1 MESRGEFCAPGQGM
15 ATAKDHTLG
24 MFMVALLAAASVR
37 LDEIYYRKPL
47 FEELWPDWLIGLILA
62 FAATVVLVG
71 TRRLLE
77 SRAQISDLA
86 RRTSG
91 LADAAWIVSRGGQT
105 DAILKRVAEQACSIV
120 GVERATVCV
129 RDRNDPRSSIVV
141 AGHGISEDLIGTRLG
156 IDEGIVGAVFLSGE
170 PVIVADYHD
179 FPENSGPGG
188 VQTRAGGAAPIRYR
202 GEVRGAISV
211 GTIDP
216 ERSFGR
222 HELDALRRLADL
234 GSMTLEQAE
243 MRKHLELAVGSGV
256 EALTEAIDMR
266 DHYTWHHS
274 KNVME
279 LAGKVGERFGL
290 DEAALAELAF
300 AARLHDVGKIGVPDA
315 ILLKAGT
322 LNDDEWDVMKQYPLR
337 GAELLERVPGLGNVA
352 QIVLCE
358 HEHWD
363 GSGYPQ
369 GRSGEDIPLASRII
383 LACDAFDAM
392 TSDRPWRGALKPWAA
407 VRELRAGAGREFD
420 PQVVVQLIGALRESR
435 STTALAALMPVRVH
449 ESAEPSA

>member
-1 MESRGEFCAPGQGM
+1 MSS
-15 ATAKDHTLG
+15 AKDHKLG
-24 MFMVALLAAASVR
+24 ILVVALLAGASVR
-37 LDEIYYRKPL
+37 LDEIYYRKPVL
-47 FEELWPDWLIGLILA
+47 EELWPDWLIAAILA
-62 FAATVVLVG
+62 FAATVVLIG

-77 SRAQISDLA
+77 SRAQISELA

-105 DAILKRVAEQACSIV
+105 NSILGRVAEQACSIV

-129 RDRNDPRSSIVV
+129 RDRKDPRSSIVV
-141 AGHGISEDLIGTRLG
+141 AGHGVPEDLIGRRLG
-156 IDEGIVGAVFLSGE
+156 IDEGIVGQVFLSGE
-170 PVIVADYHD
+170 PVIVTDYHD
-179 FPENSGPGG
+179 FPENLGPGT
-188 VQTRAGGAAPIRYR
+188 QTRAGGSAPIRYE
-202 GEVRGAISV
+202 GEVRGALSI

-216 ERSFGR
+216 ARSFGE
-222 HELDALRRLADL
+222 HELDSLRRLADM
-234 GSMTLEQAE
+234 GSMALEQAQ

-279 LAGKVGERFGL
+279 LAGKVGERLEL

-300 AARLHDVGKIGVPDA
+300 AARLHDVGKVGVPDA
-315 ILLKAGT
+315 ILLKAGS
-322 LNDDEWDVMKQYPLR
+322 LNEDEWDVMKQYPLR

-420 PQVVVQLIGALRESR
+420 PQVVVQLIAVLRESR
-435 STTALAALMPVRVH
+435 TSTALATLLPVRARH
-449 ESAEPSA
+449 SS

>member
-1 MESRGEFCAPGQGM
+1 MSS
-15 ATAKDHTLG
+15 AKDHKLG
-24 MFMVALLAAASVR
+24 ILVVALLAGASVR
-37 LDEIYYRKPL
+37 LDEIYYRKPVL
-47 FEELWPDWLIGLILA
+47 EELWPDWLIAVILA
-62 FAATVVLVG
+62 FAATVVLIG

-77 SRAQISDLA
+77 SRDQIRELA

-105 DAILKRVAEQACSIV
+105 DSILGRVAEQACSIV

-141 AGHGISEDLIGTRLG
+141 AGHGVPQHLIGRRLG
-156 IDEGIVGAVFLSGE
+156 IDEGIVGQVFLSGE
-170 PVIVADYHD
+170 PVIVTDYHD
-179 FPENSGPGG
+179 FPENSGPDQ
-188 VQTRAGGAAPIRYR
+188 QTRAGGSAPIRYQ
-202 GEVRGAISV
+202 GEVRGALSI

-216 ERSFGR
+216 ARSFGA
-222 HELDALRRLADL
+222 HELDSLRRLADM
-234 GSMTLEQAE
+234 GSMALEQAQ

-279 LAGKVGERFGL
+279 LAGKVGERFEL

-315 ILLKAGT
+315 ILLKAGS
-322 LNDDEWDVMKQYPLR
+322 LNEDEWDLMKQYPLR

-420 PQVVVQLIGALRESR
+420 PQVVVQLIGVLRESR
-435 STTALAALMPVRVH
+435 TSTALATLLPVRVRH
-449 ESAEPSA
+449 AG

>member
-1 MESRGEFCAPGQGM
+1 MS
-15 ATAKDHTLG
+15 TAKDHKLG
-24 MFMVALLAAASVR
+24 IFTVAVLAAASVR
-37 LDEIYYRKPL
+37 LDEIYYRKPVL
-47 FEELWPDWLIGLILA
+47 EELWPDWLIGAILA
-62 FAATVVLVG
+62 FAATVVLIG

-77 SRAQISDLA
+77 SRAQISELA

-105 DAILKRVAEQACSIV
+105 DSILGRVAEQACSIV

-129 RDRNDPRSSIVV
+129 RDRSDPRSSIVV
-141 AGHGISEDLIGTRLG
+141 AGHGVSRELIGRRLG
-156 IDEGIVGAVFLSGE
+156 VDEGIVGQVLLSGE
-170 PVIVADYHD
+170 PVIVSDYHD
-179 FPENSGPGG
+179 FPENSEPHGP
-188 VQTRAGGAAPIRYR
+188 QTRAGGSAPIRYQ
-202 GEVRGAISV
+202 GEVRGALSI

-216 ERSFGR
+216 ARNFGR
-222 HELDALRRLADL
+222 HELDSLRRLADM
-234 GSMTLEQAE
+234 GSMALEQAE

-279 LAGKVGERFGL
+279 LAGKLGQRLGL

-322 LNDDEWDVMKQYPLR
+322 LDEDEWDVMKQYPLR
-337 GAELLERVPGLGNVA
+337 GAEILERVPGLGNVA

-369 GRSGEDIPLASRII
+369 GRRGEDIPLASRII

-420 PQVVVQLIGALRESR
+420 PQIVVQLIGVLRESR
-435 STTALAALMPVRVH
+435 TSTALATLLPVRVRQGG
-449 ESAEPSA
+449 

>member
-1 MESRGEFCAPGQGM
+1 MKWAGEVCSHVGM
-15 ATAKDHTLG
+15 STAKDHKLG
-24 MFMVALLAAASVR
+24 ILMVALLAGASVR
-37 LDEIYYRKPL
+37 LDDIWYRQPIDYQ
-47 FEELWPDWLIGLILA
+47 LWPDWLIAAILA
-62 FAATVVLVG
+62 FTAIVVLVG

-77 SRAQISDLA
+77 SRDQISELA

-105 DAILKRVAEQACSIV
+105 DSILSRVAEQACSIV

-141 AGHGISEDLIGTRLG
+141 AGHGVSNDLIGRRLG
-156 IDEGIVGAVFLSGE
+156 IDEGIVGQVFLAGE
-170 PVIVADYHD
+170 PVIVSDYHD
-179 FPENSGPGG
+179 FPENSEPAGPE
-188 VQTRAGGAAPIRYR
+188 TRAGGSAPIRFN
-202 GEVRGAISV
+202 GEVRGALSI
-211 GTIDP
+211 GTVDP
-216 ERSFGR
+216 ARSFGR
-222 HELDALRRLADL
+222 HELESLRRLADL
-234 GSMTLEQAE
+234 GSMALEQAE

-274 KNVME
+274 KTVME
-279 LAGKVGERFGL
+279 LAGKLGRRLGL

-315 ILLKAGT
+315 ILLKAGS
-322 LNDDEWDVMKQYPLR
+322 LNEDEWDLMKQYPLR

-363 GSGYPQ
+363 GTGYPQ
-369 GRSGEDIPLASRII
+369 GISGEDIPLASRII
-383 LACDAFDAM
+383 LACDAYDAM
-392 TSDRPWRGALKPWAA
+392 TSDRPWRSALKPWAA
-407 VRELRAGAGREFD
+407 VREMRAGAGREFD
-420 PQVVVQLIGALRESR
+420 PQVVVQLIGVLRESR
-435 STTALAALMPVRVH
+435 ATTALATLIPVRVRT
-449 ESAEPSA
+449 SD

>member
-1 MESRGEFCAPGQGM
+1 MS
-15 ATAKDHTLG
+15 TAKDHKLG
-24 MFMVALLAAASVR
+24 IFLVAVLAAASVR
-37 LDEIYYRKPL
+37 LDEIYYRKPVL
-47 FEELWPDWLIGLILA
+47 QELWPDWLIAVILA
-62 FAATVVLVG
+62 FAATVVLIG

-77 SRAQISDLA
+77 SREQIRELA

-105 DAILKRVAEQACSIV
+105 DSILKRVAEQACSII
-120 GVERATVCV
+120 GVERATICV

-141 AGHGISEDLIGTRLG
+141 AGHGVREDLIDTRLG
-156 IDEGIVGAVFLSGE
+156 IDEGIVGSVFLSGE
-170 PVIVADYHD
+170 PVIVTDYHD

-188 VQTRAGGAAPIRYR
+188 SETRAGGSAPIRYQ
-202 GEVRGAISV
+202 GEVRGALTV
-211 GTIDP
+211 GTANP
-216 ERSFGR
+216 EHSFGR
-222 HELDALRRLADL
+222 HELDSLRRLADL
-234 GSMTLEQAE
+234 GSMALEQAQ
-243 MRKHLELAVGSGV
+243 MRTHLELAVGSGV

-266 DHYTWHHS
+266 DHYTWQHS

-279 LAGKVGERFGL
+279 LAGKLGKRLGL

-300 AARLHDVGKIGVPDA
+300 AARLHDVGKIGVPDT

-337 GAELLERVPGLGNVA
+337 GAEILERVPGLGNVA

-369 GRSGEDIPLASRII
+369 GRAGEDIPLASRII

-392 TSDRPWRGALKPWAA
+392 TSDRPWRSALKPWAA
-407 VRELRAGAGREFD
+407 VREMRAGAGREFD
-420 PQVVVQLIGALRESR
+420 PQVVVQLIGVLRESR
-435 STTALAALMPVRVH
+435 TTTALATLLPTRVRQ
-449 ESAEPSA
+449 SS

>member
-1 MESRGEFCAPGQGM
+1 MS
-15 ATAKDHTLG
+15 TAKDHKLG
-24 MFMVALLAAASVR
+24 ILVVALLAGASVR
-37 LDEIYYRKPL
+37 LDEIYYRKPVL
-47 FEELWPDWLIGLILA
+47 EELWPDWLIGVILA
-62 FAATVVLVG
+62 FAATVVLIG

-77 SRAQISDLA
+77 SRDQISELA

-105 DAILKRVAEQACSIV
+105 DSILGRVAEQACSIV

-129 RDRNDPRSSIVV
+129 RDRNDPRSSIIV
-141 AGHGISEDLIGTRLG
+141 AGHGVRPELIGRRLG
-156 IDEGIVGAVFLSGE
+156 IDEGIVGQVFLSGE
-170 PVIVADYHD
+170 PVIVTDYHD
-179 FPENSGPGG
+179 FPENSEPNGPE
-188 VQTRAGGAAPIRYR
+188 TRAGGSAPICFQ
-202 GEVRGAISV
+202 GEVRGALTI
-211 GTIDP
+211 GTIDAT
-216 ERSFGR
+216 RSFGR
-222 HELDALRRLADL
+222 HELDSLRRLADM
-234 GSMTLEQAE
+234 GSMALEQAE

-279 LAGKVGERFGL
+279 LAGKLGQRLGL

-315 ILLKAGT
+315 ILLKAGS

-337 GAELLERVPGLGNVA
+337 GAEILERVPGLGNVA

-369 GRSGEDIPLASRII
+369 GRAGEDIPLASRII

-407 VRELRAGAGREFD
+407 VREMRAGAGREFD
-420 PQVVVQLIGALRESR
+420 PQVVVQLIGVLRESR
-435 STTALAALMPVRVH
+435 TTTALATLLPARRGSSVT
-449 ESAEPSA
+449 

>member
-1 MESRGEFCAPGQGM
+1 MS
-15 ATAKDHTLG
+15 TAKDHKLG
-24 MFMVALLAAASVR
+24 ILVVALLAGASVR
-37 LDEIYYRKPL
+37 LDEIYYRKPVI
-47 FEELWPDWLIGLILA
+47 EELWPDWLIGLILA
-62 FAATVVLVG
+62 FAATVVLIG

-77 SRAQISDLA
+77 SRDQISELA

-105 DAILKRVAEQACSIV
+105 DSILGRVAEQACSIV

-129 RDRNDPRSSIVV
+129 RDRNDPRSSIIV
-141 AGHGISEDLIGTRLG
+141 AGHGVRPDLIGQRLG
-156 IDEGIVGAVFLSGE
+156 IDEGIVGQVFLSGE
-170 PVIVADYHD
+170 SVIVTDYHD
-179 FPENSGPGG
+179 FPENSQPNGTE
-188 VQTRAGGAAPIRYR
+188 TRAGGSAPICSQD
-202 GEVRGAISV
+202 EVRGALTI
-211 GTIDP
+211 GTIDAT
-216 ERSFGR
+216 RSFGR
-222 HELDALRRLADL
+222 HELDALRRLADM
-234 GSMTLEQAE
+234 GSMALEQAE

-279 LAGKVGERFGL
+279 LAGKLGERLGL
-290 DEAALAELAF
+290 GEAALAELAF

-315 ILLKAGT
+315 ILLKAGS

-337 GAELLERVPGLGNVA
+337 GAEILERVPGLGNVA

-369 GRSGEDIPLASRII
+369 GRAGEDIPLTSRII

-407 VRELRAGAGREFD
+407 VREMRAGAGREFD
-420 PQVVVQLIGALRESR
+420 PQVVVQLIGVLRESR
-435 STTALAALMPVRVH
+435 TTTALATLLPVRVRQ
-449 ESAEPSA
+449 SG

>member
-1 MESRGEFCAPGQGM
+1 MSS
-15 ATAKDHTLG
+15 AKDHKLG
-24 MFMVALLAAASVR
+24 ILVVALLAGASVR
-37 LDEIYYRKPL
+37 LDEIYYRKPVL
-47 FEELWPDWLIGLILA
+47 EELWPDWLIAAILA
-62 FAATVVLVG
+62 FAATVVLIG

-77 SRAQISDLA
+77 SRAQISELA

-105 DAILKRVAEQACSIV
+105 NSILGRVAEQACSIV

-129 RDRNDPRSSIVV
+129 RDRKDPRSSIVV
-141 AGHGISEDLIGTRLG
+141 AGHGVPEDLIGRRLG
-156 IDEGIVGAVFLSGE
+156 IDEGIVGQVFLSGE
-170 PVIVADYHD
+170 PVIVTDYHD
-179 FPENSGPGG
+179 FPENLGPGT
-188 VQTRAGGAAPIRYR
+188 QTRAGGSAPIRYE
-202 GEVRGAISV
+202 GEVRGALSI

-216 ERSFGR
+216 ARSFGD
-222 HELDALRRLADL
+222 HELDSLRRLADM
-234 GSMTLEQAE
+234 GSMALEQAQ

-279 LAGKVGERFGL
+279 LAGKVGERLEL

-300 AARLHDVGKIGVPDA
+300 AARLHDVGKVGVPDA
-315 ILLKAGT
+315 ILLKAGS
-322 LNDDEWDVMKQYPLR
+322 LNEDEWDVMKQYPLR

-420 PQVVVQLIGALRESR
+420 PQVVVQLIAVLRESR
-435 STTALAALMPVRVH
+435 TSTALATLLPVRARH
-449 ESAEPSA
+449 SS

>member
-1 MESRGEFCAPGQGM
+1 MS
-15 ATAKDHTLG
+15 TAKDHKLG
-24 MFMVALLAAASVR
+24 ILVVALLAGASVR
-37 LDEIYYRKPL
+37 LDEIYYRKPVL
-47 FEELWPDWLIGLILA
+47 EELWPDWLIGGILA
-62 FAATVVLVG
+62 FTATVVLIG

-77 SRAQISDLA
+77 SRDQISELA

-105 DAILKRVAEQACSIV
+105 DSILGRVAEQACSIV

-129 RDRNDPRSSIVV
+129 RDRNDPRSSIIV
-141 AGHGISEDLIGTRLG
+141 AGHGVRPELVGRRLG
-156 IDEGIVGAVFLSGE
+156 IDEGIVGQVFLSGE

-179 FPENSGPGG
+179 FPENSEPHGTE
-188 VQTRAGGAAPIRYR
+188 TRAGGSAPISYQ
-202 GEVRGAISV
+202 GDVRGALTI

-216 ERSFGR
+216 VRSFGR
-222 HELDALRRLADL
+222 HELDALRRLADM
-234 GSMTLEQAE
+234 GSMALEQAE

-279 LAGKVGERFGL
+279 LAGKLGERLGL

-300 AARLHDVGKIGVPDA
+300 AARLHDVGKIGIPDA
-315 ILLKAGT
+315 ILLKAGS
-322 LNDDEWDVMKQYPLR
+322 LNEDEWDVMKQYPLR
-337 GAELLERVPGLGNVA
+337 GAEILERVPGLGNVA

-369 GRSGEDIPLASRII
+369 GRAGEDIPLASRII

-407 VRELRAGAGREFD
+407 VREMRAGAGREFD
-420 PQVVVQLIGALRESR
+420 PQVVVQLIGVLRESR
-435 STTALAALMPVRVH
+435 TTTALATLVPVRVRQ
-449 ESAEPSA
+449 SG

>member
-1 MESRGEFCAPGQGM
+1 MS
-15 ATAKDHTLG
+15 TAKDHKLG
-24 MFMVALLAAASVR
+24 ILMVALLAGASVR
-37 LDEIYYRKPL
+37 LDEIYYRKPVL
-47 FEELWPDWLIGLILA
+47 EELWPDWLIAVILA
-62 FAATVVLVG
+62 FAATIVLIG

-77 SRAQISDLA
+77 SRDQISELA

-105 DAILKRVAEQACSIV
+105 HSILGRVAEQACSIV

-141 AGHGISEDLIGTRLG
+141 AGHGISPDLIGRRLG
-156 IDEGIVGAVFLSGE
+156 IDEGLVGQVFRTGE

-179 FPENSGPGG
+179 FPENSHPNGPE
-188 VQTRAGGAAPIRYR
+188 TRAGGSAPIRYR
-202 GEVRGAISV
+202 GEVRGALSL
-211 GTIDP
+211 GTVDP
-216 ERSFGR
+216 TRDFGR
-222 HELDALRRLADL
+222 HELDSLRRLADM
-234 GSMTLEQAE
+234 GSMALEQAE

-279 LAGKVGERFGL
+279 LAGRLGQRLGL

-315 ILLKAGT
+315 ILLKAGS
-322 LNDDEWDVMKQYPLR
+322 LNEDEWDVMKQYPLR

-369 GRSGEDIPLASRII
+369 GRKGEDIPLASRII

-392 TSDRPWRGALKPWAA
+392 TSDRPWRSALKPWAA
-407 VRELRAGAGREFD
+407 VREMRAGAGREFD
-420 PQVVVQLIGALRESR
+420 PHVVVQLIGVLRESR
-435 STTALAALMPVRVH
+435 ASTALATLLPVRVRQG
-449 ESAEPSA
+449 

>member
-1 MESRGEFCAPGQGM
+1 MSS
-15 ATAKDHTLG
+15 AKDHKLG
-24 MFMVALLAAASVR
+24 ILVVALLAGASVR
-37 LDEIYYRKPL
+37 LDEIYYRKPVL
-47 FEELWPDWLIGLILA
+47 EELWPDWLIAVILA
-62 FAATVVLVG
+62 FAATVVLIG

-77 SRAQISDLA
+77 SRAQISELA

-105 DAILKRVAEQACSIV
+105 NSILGRVAEQACSIV

-129 RDRNDPRSSIVV
+129 RDRKDPRSSIIV
-141 AGHGISEDLIGTRLG
+141 AGHGIPDELIGRRLG
-156 IDEGIVGAVFLSGE
+156 IDEGIVGQVFLSGE
-170 PVIVADYHD
+170 PVIVTDYHD
-179 FPENSGPGG
+179 FPENSGPGT
-188 VQTRAGGAAPIRYR
+188 QTRAGGSAPIRYQ
-202 GEVRGAISV
+202 GEVRGALSI

-216 ERSFGR
+216 ARSFGE
-222 HELDALRRLADL
+222 HELDSLRRLADM
-234 GSMTLEQAE
+234 GSMALEQAQ

-279 LAGKVGERFGL
+279 LAGKVGERLEL

-300 AARLHDVGKIGVPDA
+300 AARLHDVGKVGVPDA
-315 ILLKAGT
+315 ILLKAGA
-322 LNDDEWDVMKQYPLR
+322 LNEDEWDVMKQYPLR

-420 PQVVVQLIGALRESR
+420 PQVVVQLIAVLRESR
-435 STTALAALMPVRVH
+435 TSTALATLLPVRARH
-449 ESAEPSA
+449 SS

>member
-1 MESRGEFCAPGQGM
+1 MS
-15 ATAKDHTLG
+15 TAKDHKLG
-24 MFMVALLAAASVR
+24 ILVVALLAGASVR
-37 LDEIYYRKPL
+37 LDEIYYRRSL
-47 FEELWPDWLIGLILA
+47 LEELWPDWLIGLILA
-62 FAATVVLVG
+62 FAATVVLIG

-77 SRAQISDLA
+77 SRDQISELA

-91 LADAAWIVSRGGQT
+91 LADAAWIVSRGGET
-105 DAILKRVAEQACSIV
+105 DSILGRVAEQACSIV

-141 AGHGISEDLIGTRLG
+141 AGHGVSPDLIGRRLG
-156 IDEGIVGAVFLSGE
+156 IDEGIVGEVFRSGD
-170 PVIVADYHD
+170 PLIVSDYHD
-179 FPENSGPGG
+179 FPENSGHAGP
-188 VQTRAGGAAPIRYR
+188 QTRAGGSAPIRYQ
-202 GEVRGAISV
+202 GEVRGALSI

-216 ERSFGR
+216 VRSFGR
-222 HELDALRRLADL
+222 HELDSLRRLADM
-234 GSMTLEQAE
+234 GSMALEQAE

-274 KNVME
+274 KNVMD
-279 LAGKVGERFGL
+279 LAGKLGKRLGL
-290 DEAALAELAF
+290 DVAALAELAF
-300 AARLHDVGKIGVPDA
+300 AARLHDVGKVGVPDA
-315 ILLKAGT
+315 ILLKAGS

-369 GRSGEDIPLASRII
+369 GRKGEDIPLASRII

-392 TSDRPWRGALKPWAA
+392 TSDRPWRSALKPWAA

-420 PQVVVQLIGALRESR
+420 PHVVVQLIGVLRESR
-435 STTALAALMPVRVH
+435 ATTALATLLPVRIRQ
-449 ESAEPSA
+449 SG

>member
-1 MESRGEFCAPGQGM
+1 MSS
-15 ATAKDHTLG
+15 AKDHKLG
-24 MFMVALLAAASVR
+24 ILVVALLAGASVR
-37 LDEIYYRKPL
+37 LDEIYYRKPVL
-47 FEELWPDWLIGLILA
+47 EELWPDWLIAAILA
-62 FAATVVLVG
+62 FAATVVLIG

-77 SRAQISDLA
+77 SRTQISELA

-105 DAILKRVAEQACSIV
+105 NSILGRVAEQACSIV

-129 RDRNDPRSSIVV
+129 RDRKDPRSSIVV
-141 AGHGISEDLIGTRLG
+141 AGHGVPDDLIGRRLG
-156 IDEGIVGAVFLSGE
+156 IDEGIVGQVFLSGE
-170 PVIVADYHD
+170 PVIVTDYHD
-179 FPENSGPGG
+179 FPENNSGPGT
-188 VQTRAGGAAPIRYR
+188 QTRAGGSAPIRYE
-202 GEVRGAISV
+202 GEVRGALSI

-216 ERSFGR
+216 ARSFGE
-222 HELDALRRLADL
+222 HELDSLRRLADM
-234 GSMTLEQAE
+234 GSMALEQAQ

-279 LAGKVGERFGL
+279 LAGKVGERLEL

-300 AARLHDVGKIGVPDA
+300 AARLHDVGKVGVPDA
-315 ILLKAGT
+315 ILLKAGS
-322 LNDDEWDVMKQYPLR
+322 LNEDEWDVMKQYPLR

-369 GRSGEDIPLASRII
+369 GRTGEDIPLASRII

-420 PQVVVQLIGALRESR
+420 PQVVVQLIAVLRESR
-435 STTALAALMPVRVH
+435 TSTALATLLPVRARH
-449 ESAEPSA
+449 SG

>member
-1 MESRGEFCAPGQGM
+1 METGGEFRAPLGM
-15 ATAKDHTLG
+15 STAKDHKLG
-24 MFMVALLAAASVR
+24 ILVVALLAGASVR
-37 LDEIYYRKPL
+37 LDEIYYRKPVL
-47 FEELWPDWLIGLILA
+47 EELWPDWLIGLILA
-62 FAATVVLVG
+62 FAATVVLIG

-77 SRAQISDLA
+77 SRDQIAELA

-105 DAILKRVAEQACSIV
+105 ESILGRVAEQACSIV

-129 RDRNDPRSSIVV
+129 RNRKDPRSSIII
-141 AGHGISEDLIGTRLG
+141 AGHGVRPDLIDRRLG
-156 IDEGIVGAVFLSGE
+156 IDEGIVGQVLLSGE
-170 PVIVADYHD
+170 PVLVTDYHD
-179 FPENSGPGG
+179 FPENSEPGG
-188 VQTRAGGAAPIRYR
+188 TPTRAGGSAPIRYQ
-202 GEVRGAISV
+202 GEVRGALTI
-211 GTIDP
+211 GTIDAT
-216 ERSFGR
+216 RSFGR
-222 HELDALRRLADL
+222 HELDSLRRLADM
-234 GSMTLEQAE
+234 GSMALEQAE
-243 MRKHLELAVGSGV
+243 TRKHLELAVGSGV

-279 LAGKVGERFGL
+279 MAGKLGKRLEM
-290 DEAALAELAF
+290 DEASLAELAF
-300 AARLHDVGKIGVPDA
+300 AARLHDVGKVGVPDA
-315 ILLKAGT
+315 ILLKAGA
-322 LNDDEWDVMKQYPLR
+322 LNEDEWEIMKQYPLR
-337 GAELLERVPGLGNVA
+337 GAEMLERVPGLGNVA

-369 GRSGEDIPLASRII
+369 GRAGEDIPLASRII

-420 PQVVVQLIGALRESR
+420 PQVVVQLIGVLRESR
-435 STTALAALMPVRVH
+435 TTTALATLLPARVRQ
-449 ESAEPSA
+449 S

>member
-1 MESRGEFCAPGQGM
+1 METAGESRAPLGM
-15 ATAKDHTLG
+15 STAKDHKLG
-24 MFMVALLAAASVR
+24 ILVVALLAGASVR
-37 LDEIYYRKPL
+37 LDEIYYRKPVL
-47 FEELWPDWLIGLILA
+47 EELWPDWLIGVILA
-62 FAATVVLVG
+62 FAATVVLIG

-77 SRAQISDLA
+77 SRDQIAELA

-105 DAILKRVAEQACSIV
+105 DSILGRVAEQACSIV

-129 RDRNDPRSSIVV
+129 RDRNDPRSSIIV
-141 AGHGISEDLIGTRLG
+141 AGNGVRPELFGRRLG
-156 IDEGIVGAVFLSGE
+156 IDEGIVGQVFRTGE
-170 PVIVADYHD
+170 PVIVTDYHD
-179 FPENSGPGG
+179 FPENSEPGG
-188 VQTRAGGAAPIRYR
+188 TPTRAGGSAPIRYQ
-202 GEVRGAISV
+202 GEVRGALTI
-211 GTIDP
+211 GTIDGA
-216 ERSFGR
+216 RSFGR
-222 HELDALRRLADL
+222 HELDSLRRLADM
-234 GSMTLEQAE
+234 GSMALEQAE

-279 LAGKVGERFGL
+279 MAGKLGKRLGL

-300 AARLHDVGKIGVPDA
+300 AARLHDVGKVGVPDA
-315 ILLKAGT
+315 ILLKAGA
-322 LNDDEWDVMKQYPLR
+322 LNEDEWDVMKQYPLR
-337 GAELLERVPGLGNVA
+337 GAEMLERVPGLGNVA

-369 GRSGEDIPLASRII
+369 GRAGEDIPLASRII

-420 PQVVVQLIGALRESR
+420 PQVVVQLIGVLRESR
-435 STTALAALMPVRVH
+435 TTTALATLLPARVRQ
-449 ESAEPSA
+449 S

>member
-1 MESRGEFCAPGQGM
+1 MS
-15 ATAKDHTLG
+15 TAKDHKLG
-24 MFMVALLAAASVR
+24 MFLVAVLAAASVR
-37 LDEIYYRKPL
+37 LDEIYYRKPVL
-47 FEELWPDWLIGLILA
+47 QELWPDWLIAVILA
-62 FAATVVLVG
+62 FAATVVLIG

-77 SRAQISDLA
+77 SREQIRELA

-105 DAILKRVAEQACSIV
+105 DSILGRVAEQACSIV

-129 RDRNDPRSSIVV
+129 RDRNDPRSSIIV
-141 AGHGISEDLIGTRLG
+141 AGHGVRPELIDRRLG
-156 IDEGIVGAVFLSGE
+156 IDEGIVGQVFLSGE
-170 PVIVADYHD
+170 SVIVTDYHD
-179 FPENSGPGG
+179 FPENSQPNGTE
-188 VQTRAGGAAPIRYR
+188 TRAGGSAPICYQD
-202 GEVRGAISV
+202 EVRGALTI
-211 GTIDP
+211 GTIDAA
-216 ERSFGR
+216 RSFGR
-222 HELDALRRLADL
+222 HELDALRRLADM
-234 GSMTLEQAE
+234 GSMALEQAE

-279 LAGKVGERFGL
+279 LAGKLGRRLGL
-290 DEAALAELAF
+290 DEPALAELAF

-315 ILLKAGT
+315 ILLKAAS

-337 GAELLERVPGLGNVA
+337 GAEILERVPGLGNVA

-369 GRSGEDIPLASRII
+369 GRAGEDIPLASRII

-392 TSDRPWRGALKPWAA
+392 TSDRPWRSSLKPWAA

-420 PQVVVQLIGALRESR
+420 PQVVVQLIGVLRESR
-435 STTALAALMPVRVH
+435 TTTALATLLPVRVRQ
-449 ESAEPSA
+449 S

>member
-1 MESRGEFCAPGQGM
+1 MS
-15 ATAKDHTLG
+15 TAKDHKLG
-24 MFMVALLAAASVR
+24 MFLVAVLAAASVR
-37 LDEIYYRKPL
+37 LDEIYYRKPVL
-47 FEELWPDWLIGLILA
+47 EELWPDWLIALILA

-77 SRAQISDLA
+77 SREQIRELA

-105 DAILKRVAEQACSIV
+105 DSILKRVAEQACSIV
-120 GVERATVCV
+120 GVERATICV

-141 AGHGISEDLIGTRLG
+141 AGHGVREELIGTRLG
-156 IDEGIVGAVFLSGE
+156 IDEGIVGSVFLSGE
-170 PVIVADYHD
+170 PVIVSDYHD
-179 FPENSGPGG
+179 FPENLGPGG
-188 VQTRAGGAAPIRYR
+188 PETQAGGSAPIRYQ
-202 GEVRGAISV
+202 GEVRGALTV
-211 GTIDP
+211 GTTNP
-216 ERSFGR
+216 EHSFGR

-234 GSMTLEQAE
+234 GSMALEQAT
-243 MRKHLELAVGSGV
+243 MRSHLELAVGSGV

-266 DHYTWHHS
+266 DHYTWQHS

-279 LAGKVGERFGL
+279 LAGKVGKRLGL

-315 ILLKAGT
+315 VLLKAGT

-337 GAELLERVPGLGNVA
+337 GAEILERVPGLGNVA

-369 GRSGEDIPLASRII
+369 GRAGEDIPLSSRII
-383 LACDAFDAM
+383 LVCDAFDAM
-392 TSDRPWRGALKPWAA
+392 TSDRPWRSALKPWAA

-420 PQVVVQLIGALRESR
+420 PQVVVQLIGVLRESR
-435 STTALAALMPVRVH
+435 TTTALATLLPVRVR
-449 ESAEPSA
+449 ESG

>member
-1 MESRGEFCAPGQGM
+1 MSS
-15 ATAKDHTLG
+15 AKDHKLG
-24 MFMVALLAAASVR
+24 ILVVALLAGASVR
-37 LDEIYYRKPL
+37 LDEIYYRKPVL
-47 FEELWPDWLIGLILA
+47 EELWPDWLIAAILA
-62 FAATVVLVG
+62 FAATVVLIG

-77 SRAQISDLA
+77 SRTQISELA

-105 DAILKRVAEQACSIV
+105 NSILGRVAEQACSIV

-129 RDRNDPRSSIVV
+129 RDRKDPRSSIVV
-141 AGHGISEDLIGTRLG
+141 AGHGVPDDLIGRRLG
-156 IDEGIVGAVFLSGE
+156 IDEGIVGQVFLSGE
-170 PVIVADYHD
+170 PVIVTDYHD
-179 FPENSGPGG
+179 FPENSEPHGTE
-188 VQTRAGGAAPIRYR
+188 TRAGGSAPISYQ
-202 GEVRGAISV
+202 GDVRGALTI
-211 GTIDP
+211 GTIDAV
-216 ERSFGR
+216 RSFGR
-222 HELDALRRLADL
+222 HELDALRRLADM
-234 GSMTLEQAE
+234 GSMALEQAE

-279 LAGKVGERFGL
+279 LAGKLGVRLGL

-300 AARLHDVGKIGVPDA
+300 AARLHDVGKIGIPDA
-315 ILLKAGT
+315 ILLKAGS
-322 LNDDEWDVMKQYPLR
+322 LNEDEWDVMKQYPLR
-337 GAELLERVPGLGNVA
+337 GAEILERVPGLGNVA

-369 GRSGEDIPLASRII
+369 GRAGEDIPLASRII

-407 VRELRAGAGREFD
+407 VREMRAGAGREFD
-420 PQVVVQLIGALRESR
+420 PQVVVQLIGVLRESR
-435 STTALAALMPVRVH
+435 TTTALATLVPVRVRQ
-449 ESAEPSA
+449 SG

>member
-1 MESRGEFCAPGQGM
+1 MS
-15 ATAKDHTLG
+15 TAKDHKLG
-24 MFMVALLAAASVR
+24 ILVVALLAGASVR
-37 LDEIYYRKPL
+37 LDEIYYRKPIL
-47 FEELWPDWLIGLILA
+47 EELWPDWLIGVILA
-62 FAATVVLVG
+62 FAATVVLIG

-77 SRAQISDLA
+77 SRDQITELA

-105 DAILKRVAEQACSIV
+105 DSILSRVAEQACSIV

-141 AGHGISEDLIGTRLG
+141 AGHGVGPELIGRRLG
-156 IDEGIVGAVFLSGE
+156 IDEGIVGQVFLSGE
-170 PVIVADYHD
+170 PVIVSDYHD
-179 FPENSGPGG
+179 FPENSEPGRPE
-188 VQTRAGGAAPIRYR
+188 TRAGGSAPIRYQ
-202 GEVRGAISV
+202 GEVRGALSI
-211 GTIDP
+211 GTADP
-216 ERSFGR
+216 TRDFGR
-222 HELDALRRLADL
+222 HELDSLRRLADM
-234 GSMTLEQAE
+234 GSMALEQAE

-279 LAGKVGERFGL
+279 LAGKLGERLGL

-300 AARLHDVGKIGVPDA
+300 AARLHDVGKVGVPDA
-315 ILLKAGT
+315 ILLKAGS
-322 LNDDEWDVMKQYPLR
+322 LNEDEWDVMKQYPLR
-337 GAELLERVPGLGNVA
+337 GAEMLERVPGLGNVA

-392 TSDRPWRGALKPWAA
+392 TSDRPWRAALKPWAA

-420 PQVVVQLIGALRESR
+420 PQIVVQLIGVLRESR
-435 STTALAALMPVRVH
+435 TTTALATLLPARVRQSH
-449 ESAEPSA
+449 

>member
-1 MESRGEFCAPGQGM
+1 MS
-15 ATAKDHTLG
+15 TAKDHKLG
-24 MFMVALLAAASVR
+24 ILTVALLAGASVR
-37 LDEIYYRKPL
+37 LDEIYYRKPVL
-47 FEELWPDWLIGLILA
+47 QELWPDWLIAVILA

-77 SRAQISDLA
+77 SRAQISELA

-91 LADAAWIVSRGGQT
+91 LADAAWIVSRGGET
-105 DAILKRVAEQACSIV
+105 DSILGKVAEQACSIV

-129 RDRNDPRSSIVV
+129 RDRNDPRLSIVV
-141 AGHGISEDLIGTRLG
+141 AGHGIDPDLIGRRLG
-156 IDEGIVGAVFLSGE
+156 IDEGIVGQVFLSGE

-188 VQTRAGGAAPIRYR
+188 PPTRAGGSAPIRYQ
-202 GEVRGAISV
+202 GEVRGALSI
-211 GTIDP
+211 GTVDP
-216 ERSFGR
+216 TRDFGR
-222 HELDALRRLADL
+222 HELDSLRRLADM
-234 GSMTLEQAE
+234 GSMALEQAQ

-279 LAGKVGERFGL
+279 LADKLGKRMGL

-315 ILLKAGT
+315 ILLKAGA
-322 LNDDEWDVMKQYPLR
+322 LNEDEWDVMKQYPLR
-337 GAELLERVPGLGNVA
+337 GAEILERVPGLGNVA

-369 GRSGEDIPLASRII
+369 GRQGEDIPLASRII

-392 TSDRPWRGALKPWAA
+392 TSDRPWRSALKPWAA

-420 PQVVVQLIGALRESR
+420 PQVVVQLIGVLRESR
-435 STTALAALMPVRVH
+435 ASTALATLLPVRVRA
-449 ESAEPSA
+449 S

>member
-1 MESRGEFCAPGQGM
+1 MDGGRESSLPLGM
-15 ATAKDHTLG
+15 STAKDHKLG
-24 MFMVALLAAASVR
+24 ILMVALLAGASVR
-37 LDEIYYRKPL
+37 LDEIYYRKPVL
-47 FEELWPDWLIGLILA
+47 EELWPDWLIAVILA
-62 FAATVVLVG
+62 FAATVVLIG
-71 TRRLLE
+71 TRRLLQ
-77 SRAQISDLA
+77 SRDQISELA

-105 DAILKRVAEQACSIV
+105 DSILGRVAEQACSIV

-141 AGHGISEDLIGTRLG
+141 AGHGVNPSLIGRRLG
-156 IDEGIVGAVFLSGE
+156 IDEGIVGQVFLSAE

-179 FPENSGPGG
+179 FPENSDSNGPA
-188 VQTRAGGAAPIRYR
+188 TRAGGSAPIRYQ
-202 GEVRGAISV
+202 GEVRGALSI
-211 GTIDP
+211 GTVDP
-216 ERSFGR
+216 ARDFGR
-222 HELDALRRLADL
+222 HELDSLRRLADM
-234 GSMTLEQAE
+234 GSMALEQAE

-279 LAGKVGERFGL
+279 LAGKVGERLEL

-300 AARLHDVGKIGVPDA
+300 AARLHDVGKIGVPDS
-315 ILLKAGT
+315 ILLKSGS
-322 LNDDEWDVMKQYPLR
+322 LNEDEWEIMKQYPLR
-337 GAELLERVPGLGNVA
+337 GAEMLERVPGLGNVA
-352 QIVLCE
+352 RIVLSE

-369 GRSGEDIPLASRII
+369 GRKGEDIPLASRII

-392 TSDRPWRGALKPWAA
+392 TSDRPWRSALKPWAA

-420 PQVVVQLIGALRESR
+420 PQIVVQMIGVLRESR
-435 STTALAALMPVRVH
+435 TTTALATLLPVRVRH
-449 ESAEPSA
+449 G